1 MRSPGH
7 RRRHPNSPRATYR
20 YSWTDSGPNSPE
32 PEHHRAATTGHLL
45 AGPGRG
51 CAGDLGVVAEVDAVS
66 AATTTGAST
75 SATWRREH
83 RRAAGHDPGNDLR
96 IAFIT
101 VADQLFVGS
110 LGGELVQCDLDTL
123 APIRSFG
130 GSGGAIQ
137 ELDGT
142 SDGSTIAARGGDG
155 NVSLFDVATGNR
167 VGPHF
172 AATPDDQLLMS
183 TGFGRQD
190 PHITA
195 DEYHPCR
202 GSRP

>member
-1 MRSPGH
+1 VTSVRARHSSLGHASGRRGREFKSPPPDQVRGGF
-7 RRRHPNSPRATYR
+7 RR
-20 YSWTDSGPNSPE
+20 W
-32 PEHHRAATTGHLL
+32 
-45 AGPGRG
+45 G
-51 CAGDLGVVAEVDAVS
+51 C
-66 AATTTGAST
+66 
-75 SATWRREH
+75 
-83 RRAAGHDPGNDLR
+83 NDLR

-110 LGGELVQCDLDTL
+110 LGGELVQYDLDTL

-167 VGPHF
+167 VS
-172 AATPDDQLLMS
+172 ART
-183 TGFGRQD
+183 
-190 PHITA
+190 
-195 DEYHPCR
+195 
-202 GSRP
+202 SRRRPTISC

>member
-1 MRSPGH
+1 VH
-7 RRRHPNSPRATYR
+7 RRPRPGDG
-20 YSWTDSGPNSPE
+20 S
-32 PEHHRAATTGHLL
+32 TGEQ
-45 AGPGRG
+45 
-51 CAGDLGVVAEVDAVS
+51 LG
-66 AATTTGAST
+66 TI
-75 SATWRREH
+75 
-83 RRAAGHDPGNDLR
+83 PGNDLR

-110 LGGELVQCDLDTL
+110 LGGALVQYDLDTP

-167 VGPHF
+167 VS
-172 AATPDDQLLMS
+172 ART
-183 TGFGRQD
+183 
-190 PHITA
+190 
-195 DEYHPCR
+195 
-202 GSRP
+202 SRRRPTISC